1 MDYSTKQKVTKHEFT
16 FSGLVNCGHCGCALV
31 AEKKKGKYVYYHC
44 TGNKGKCPEP
54 YTREEVLDECFADLL
69 KGLVFDDEVMDWI
82 VEALHQSHT
91 DEKRFREDAVTRLQ
105 EEQSKIQNRLDR
117 LYDDRLDGFIEPD
130 FFERKS
136 REWRQ
141 TQKRLADQITEYQ
154 EAAHDYVQ
162 DGIRLL
168 ELSKK
173 AYFLYKQQDSSE
185 KRKLLNFVCSNSIWK
200 DHTLT
205 ATFRQPFDLIAIT
218 NTTWQREKA
227 AGAYSGDCEQ

>member
-1 MDYSTKQKVTKHEFT
+1 LAKRRSE
-16 FSGLVNCGHCGCALV
+16 SLIL
-31 AEKKKGKYVYYHC
+31 
-44 TGNKGKCPEP
+44 P
-54 YTREEVLDECFADLL
+54 Y
-69 KGLVFDDEVMDWI
+69 
-82 VEALHQSHT
+82 
-91 DEKRFREDAVTRLQ
+91 
-105 EEQSKIQNRLDR
+105 R

-154 EAAHDYVQ
+154 EAANDYVQ

-185 KRKLLNFVCSNSIWK
+185 KRKLLNFVCSKDLNSVE
-200 DHTLT
+200 LGT
-205 ATFRQPFDLIAIT
+205 ARLRLMIDVC
-218 NTTWQREKA
+218 
-227 AGAYSGDCEQ
+227 SHC

>member
-1 MDYSTKQKVTKHEFT
+1 MQE
-16 FSGLVNCGHCGCALV
+16 
-31 AEKKKGKYVYYHC
+31 
-44 TGNKGKCPEP
+44 NKP
-54 YTREEVLDECFADLL
+54 D
-69 KGLVFDDEVMDWI
+69 
-82 VEALHQSHT
+82 
-91 DEKRFREDAVTRLQ
+91 
-105 EEQSKIQNRLDR
+105 QNRLDR

-154 EAAHDYVQ
+154 EAANDYVQ

-205 ATFRQPFDLIAIT
+205 ATFRQPFDLLAVT
-218 NTTWQREKA
+218 NTTWQRKRPPVPIPATFVLSGSAVGLELARYA
-227 AGAYSGDCEQ
+227 ARNPKSINAVLRVMNMKGARRSVLLPDRCW

>member
-1 MDYSTKQKVTKHEFT
+1 
-16 FSGLVNCGHCGCALV
+16 
-31 AEKKKGKYVYYHC
+31 
-44 TGNKGKCPEP
+44 
-54 YTREEVLDECFADLL
+54 
-69 KGLVFDDEVMDWI
+69 MDWI
-82 VEALHQSHT
+82 VEALHQSHA
-91 DEKRFREDAVTRLQ
+91 DEKRFREDAITRLQ

-205 ATFRQPFDLIAIT
+205 ATFRQPFDLLAIT
-218 NTTWQREKA
+218 NTTWEREKA
-227 AGAYSGDCEQ
+227 AGADSSDLRPIWLRR

>member
-1 MDYSTKQKVTKHEFT
+1 
-16 FSGLVNCGHCGCALV
+16 
-31 AEKKKGKYVYYHC
+31 
-44 TGNKGKCPEP
+44 
-54 YTREEVLDECFADLL
+54 
-69 KGLVFDDEVMDWI
+69 
-82 VEALHQSHT
+82 
-91 DEKRFREDAVTRLQ
+91 LQ
-105 EEQSKIQNRLDR
+105 EEQTKIQNRLDR

-185 KRKLLNFVCSNSIWK
+185 KRKLLNFVCSNSVWK

-205 ATFRQPFDLIAIT
+205 ATFRQPFDLLAIT
-218 NTTWQREKA
+218 NTTWQRKKA
-227 AGAYSGDCEQ
+227 AGADSSDLRPIWLRR

>member
-1 MDYSTKQKVTKHEFT
+1 LSHER
-16 FSGLVNCGHCGCALV
+16 GGHCGCALV
-31 AEKKKGKYVYYHC
+31 AERKKGKYVYYHC

-69 KGLVFDDEVMDWI
+69 KGLIFDDQVMDWI
-82 VEALHQSHT
+82 VEALHQSHA
-91 DEKRFREDAVTRLQ
+91 DEKRFREDAIIRLQ

-168 ELSKK
+168 ELSKI
-173 AYFLYKQQDSSE
+173 AYFLYKQKDSSE

-205 ATFRQPFDLIAIT
+205 ATFRQPFDLLAIT
-218 NTTWQREKA
+218 NTTWQRKKA
-227 AGAYSGDCEQ
+227 AGADSSDLRPIWLRR

>member
-1 MDYSTKQKVTKHEFT
+1 MTI
-16 FSGLVNCGHCGCALV
+16 GL
-31 AEKKKGKYVYYHC
+31 
-44 TGNKGKCPEP
+44 TG
-54 YTREEVLDECFADLL
+54 F
-69 KGLVFDDEVMDWI
+69 
-82 VEALHQSHT
+82 
-91 DEKRFREDAVTRLQ
+91 
-105 EEQSKIQNRLDR
+105 
-117 LYDDRLDGFIEPD
+117 EPD
-130 FFERKS
+130 FFERKL

-173 AYFLYKQQDSSE
+173 AYFLCKQQDSSE

-205 ATFRQPFDLIAIT
+205 ATFRQPFDLLAIT
-218 NTTWQREKA
+218 NTTCQREKA
-227 AGAYSGDCEQ
+227 AGTASSGL